1 MKKIFLLIALGIM
14 VSAGAQTVFE
24 VPQNLELKTE
34 ADYARY
40 EADVIKA
47 AKWLEETD
55 LDKEEEKR
63 EKVSAFVV
71 TWLTGSP
78 KVAITLNP
86 GLVNHIRGNLG
97 LLSIYMASYAR
108 YCLEHTG
115 ALEKD
120 AKRFALESI
129 AKVYQKKIGIK
140 KDKLME
146 KLAKAIAEGKLEEYV
161 VKKQL

>member
-1 MKKIFLLIALGIM
+1 MALGIM

-63 EKVSAFVV
+63 KRVNAFVLA
-71 TWLTGSP
+71 WLTGTP
-78 KVAITLNP
+78 KVSMTVNV
-86 GLVNHIRGNLG
+86 GLINHTKDNTNLLG
-97 LLSIYMASYAR
+97 IYMASYAR

-129 AKVYQKKIGIK
+129 AKVYQKKIGVK
-140 KDKLME
+140 KNKLME
-146 KLAKAIAEGKLEEYV
+146 KLAKAIAEGKLEEHV
-161 VKKQL
+161 AKNEL